1 MAKLMLIGSMAK
13 VEITRDPLDGDLTA
27 TCVEHSES
35 DGRKFPPG
43 NCDWSETYDDL
54 GDATEY
60 AADHADG
67 VR

>member
-1 MAKLMLIGSMAK
+1 MAKLMLIGNTAK

-27 TCVEHSES
+27 TCVEHSKS
-35 DGRKFPPG
+35 DGRKFPAG

-54 GDATEY
+54 SYSVVISEE
-60 AADHADG
+60 HADG